1 MQTLYIIFV
10 ICKVQSFIF
19 TSKWKLWIPPDI
31 GSINL
36 VILMVGETVAPTG
49 KTTQAQGEYAY
60 SKQSGP
66 TVLWTQK
73 PLFLWGNITTE
84 QPANTKGVKYM

>member
-1 MQTLYIIFV
+1 MLP
-10 ICKVQSFIF
+10 
-19 TSKWKLWIPPDI
+19 IPPDI

-36 VILMVGETVAPTG
+36 VILMVGETVAPTE
-49 KTTQAQGEYAY
+49 KPR
-60 SKQSGP
+60 KHRVNMP
-66 TVLWTQK
+66 IPMLWTQK

>member
-1 MQTLYIIFV
+1 MLP
-10 ICKVQSFIF
+10 
-19 TSKWKLWIPPDI
+19 LPPDI

-36 VILMVGETVAPTG
+36 VILMVGETHG
-49 KTTQAQGEYAY
+49 KTTEAQGEYAY
-60 SKQSGP
+60 SKQRGP

-73 PLFLWGNITTE
+73 PLLLWGNITTE